1 MTKPLSEPA
10 EPAAYQGM
18 GRREL
23 LRRWG
28 PAVLVGAVLGG
39 GGALLSGRRG
49 RHRPPAAEPGS
60 VPPDW
65 RIDPGSGGRI
75 AVASGMGPAANL
87 GRCLAA
93 LGGIEQFIN
102 SGERVLLKPNCAW
115 DRTPSQAANTDP
127 ELVAEMARLCRAAG
141 AASVMVADNSCHDPQ
156 RALARS
162 GIGPAALSV
171 GARVGHQNTL
181 GRVNFDLG
189 PVLGTWQVLRPLAE
203 VERVINMPVVKHHS
217 LATATV
223 GMKNWLG
230 ILVGPR
236 ATLHQR
242 LPQATAELG
251 RALRPTLT
259 VVDATRILTGGG
271 PTGGSLALV
280 RPSDQVAVSTDP
292 VAADAWGASLLDL
305 EPFQLPHL
313 SIGEGFGLG
322 TPDWRSVAVE
332 A

>member
-1 MTKPLSEPA
+1 MDKPLA
-10 EPAAYQGM
+10 EPAGYRLI

-28 PAVLVGAVLGG
+28 PAALVGAVLGG
-39 GGALLSGRRG
+39 GGVVLSGRRG
-49 RHRPPAAEPGS
+49 RHQPAVAEPGS
-60 VPPDW
+60 EPPDW
-65 RIDPGSGGRI
+65 RVEGLGGRF
-75 AVASGMGPAANL
+75 AVSSGLGPAANL

-93 LGGIEQFIN
+93 LGGIGNFIKA
-102 SGERVLLKPNCAW
+102 GERVLLKPNCAW

-127 ELVAEMARLCRAAG
+127 ELVAEMARLCLAAG
-141 AASVMVADNSCHDPQ
+141 AASVIVADNSCHDPQ

-162 GIGPAALSV
+162 GIGPAARSV

-189 PVLGTWQVLRPLAE
+189 PILGTWQVLQPLAE

-217 LATATV
+217 LATVTV

-251 RALRPTLT
+251 RVLRPTLT

-280 RPSDQVAVSTDP
+280 RASDQVAVSTDP

-313 SIGEGFGLG
+313 RIARDLGLG
-322 TPDWRSVAVE
+322 TADWRSVAVE
-332 A
+332 AR